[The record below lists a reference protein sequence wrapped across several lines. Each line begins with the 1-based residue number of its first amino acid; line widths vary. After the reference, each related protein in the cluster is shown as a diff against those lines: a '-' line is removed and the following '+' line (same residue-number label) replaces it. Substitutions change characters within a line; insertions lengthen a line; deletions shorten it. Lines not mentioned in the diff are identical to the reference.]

1 MNLSCH
7 HLKILHKIKKKTNY
21 ILIEV
26 TRHRE
31 CINADI
37 VESLL
42 IIKDVQETVELEH
55 PVQEVRKCF
64 RV

>member
-26 TRHRE
+26 TRQRE

-42 IIKDVQETVELEH
+42 IIKDVQETGARAPCAGSEKV
-55 PVQEVRKCF
+55 F
-64 RV
+64 